1 MGHWSSA
8 DLKRPLSF
16 GNVMRAHHNPEASFN
31 NFFSA
36 IRGLF
41 GFSFYSL
48 LALIGPLKPSC
59 NQTQLTRIKVVWTE
73 YNQRWLPVKLHLH
86 NNYWWEVH
94 DNMGK
99 KSKCFSPN
107 RAEEKKSPKTVLKS
121 MHVSNKEYQKCAS
134 DWYSC
139 LCFVK
144 RPIYCA
150 SYQGPPLPTVRLS
163 QTLFFGYLAGCSTW
177 MELARHA

>member
-8 DLKRPLSF
+8 DLQRPLSF
-16 GNVMRAHHNPEASFN
+16 GNVMRAHHNPEASFS

-48 LALIGPLKPSC
+48 LALIGPLKSSC

-73 YNQRWLPVKLHLH
+73 YNQRGLPVKLHLH

-134 DWYSC
+134 DWSFMSLFC
-139 LCFVK
+139 QTAHLLCIISRAPFAYGAF
-144 RPIYCA
+144 ITNIIFWLL
-150 SYQGPPLPTVRLS
+150 G
-163 QTLFFGYLAGCSTW
+163 W
-177 MELARHA
+177 I